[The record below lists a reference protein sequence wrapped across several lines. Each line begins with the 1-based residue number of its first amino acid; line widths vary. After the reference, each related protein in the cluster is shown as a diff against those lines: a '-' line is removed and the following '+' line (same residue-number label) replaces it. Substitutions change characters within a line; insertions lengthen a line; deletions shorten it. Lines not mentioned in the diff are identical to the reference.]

1 MSIWQRAVETY
12 DCHSDSV
19 GKSFDNHVTLMPI
32 SHIIQNAQ
40 IEILLDEYGK
50 FKEALR
56 LLFRQP
62 NALPDALATLHARIL

>member
-40 IEILLDEYGK
+40 IEILL
-50 FKEALR
+50 LIV
-56 LLFRQP
+56 L
-62 NALPDALATLHARIL
+62 